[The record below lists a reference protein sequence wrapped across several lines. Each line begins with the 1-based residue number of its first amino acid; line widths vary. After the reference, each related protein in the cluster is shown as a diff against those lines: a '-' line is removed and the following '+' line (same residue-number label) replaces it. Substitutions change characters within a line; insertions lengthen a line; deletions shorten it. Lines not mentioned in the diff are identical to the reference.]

1 MFDIKNEIKS
11 TFADNKFLIL
21 FSATA
26 FIISL
31 ILGYVYQ
38 ASLHE
43 TFAPVVQEISN
54 NLEQGVITFSF
65 KDIFINNIVIVFEVF
80 ILGIIFC
87 FSIII
92 LLFNGFFLGY
102 FIGAQDNLFYSLML
116 IIPHGIFELPSLILA
131 TSAGFV
137 LFKFIY
143 KSVKSYNNSSEGS
156 FKNKMENA
164 VDINFKY
171 FKQAVVLLV
180 ISAILMMIAAFVEV
194 YVTLDFAYWIFSI
207 FGI

>member
-11 TFADNKFLIL
+11 AFADNKFLIL
-21 FSATA
+21 FSAAA

-65 KDIFINNIVIVFEVF
+65 RDIFINNIVIVFEVF

-87 FSIII
+87 FSIVI

-102 FIGAQDNLFYSLML
+102 FIGAQGDLFYSLL
-116 IIPHGIFELPSLILA
+116 LFELPSLILA

-143 KSVKSYNNSSEGS
+143 KSVKSYSNDFEGS

-180 ISAILMMIAAFVEV
+180 VSAILMMIAAFIEV

>member
-21 FSATA
+21 FSANA
-26 FIISL
+26 FIIYL

-87 FSIII
+87 FSIVI

-102 FIGAQDNLFYSLML
+102 FIGAQGDLFYSLML

-143 KSVKSYNNSSEGS
+143 KSVKSYNNDFEGS

-171 FKQAVVLLV
+171 FKQLVV
-180 ISAILMMIAAFVEV
+180 SAILMIIAAFIEV
-194 YVTLDFAYWIFSI
+194 YVTLDFAYLIFSI

>member
-11 TFADNKFLIL
+11 AFADNKFLIL

-87 FSIII
+87 FSIVI

-143 KSVKSYNNSSEGS
+143 KSVKSYNNSSEG
-156 FKNKMENA
+156 F
-164 VDINFKY
+164 F
-171 FKQAVVLLV
+171 
-180 ISAILMMIAAFVEV
+180 
-194 YVTLDFAYWIFSI
+194 
-207 FGI
+207 